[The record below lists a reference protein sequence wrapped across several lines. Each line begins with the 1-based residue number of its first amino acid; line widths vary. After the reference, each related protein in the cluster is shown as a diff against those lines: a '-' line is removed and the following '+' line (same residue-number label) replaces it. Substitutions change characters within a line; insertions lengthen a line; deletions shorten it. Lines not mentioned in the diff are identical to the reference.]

1 MTIRVLARIPDVGS
15 PPAEQSAEVTSGRKV
30 EPSAAAGPSLRQR
43 EARRHTGAR
52 RQRPAAPLWCS
63 NGSIAAL
70 ALIAA
75 AVWSAVAYREA
86 TRPDPVEPGTRIAA
100 VPSDAAVVAPET
112 TLR

>member
-1 MTIRVLARIPDVGS
+1 MTIRVLARIPDIGS
-15 PPAEQSAEVTSGRKV
+15 PAVEQPAEVPSGRRV
-30 EPSAAAGPSLRQR
+30 EPPAAARPSLRPR
-43 EARRHTGAR
+43 EAGRHTGAR
-52 RQRPAAPLWCS
+52 RRRPAASLWCS

>member
-15 PPAEQSAEVTSGRKV
+15 PPAEPPAEVASRRAAQ
-30 EPSAAAGPSLRQR
+30 PPAAAGPPPPRR
-43 EARRHTGAR
+43 EAGRHTGACR
-52 RQRPAAPLWCS
+52 ERPAASLWCS

-75 AVWSAVAYREA
+75 AVWSAVAFREA

>member
-15 PPAEQSAEVTSGRKV
+15 PPAEIASRRGAE
-30 EPSAAAGPSLRQR
+30 PPAAAGPPLRPQ
-43 EARRHTGAR
+43 EAGRHTGAR
-52 RQRPAAPLWCS
+52 RRRPAASLWCS

-75 AVWSAVAYREA
+75 AVWSAVAYLEA
-86 TRPDPVEPGTRIAA
+86 TRPDPAEPGPRIAA